1 MRGNIVVLVLCV
13 PCFAGNPDII
23 YVSMAIKA
31 FSEIKESNMA
41 STRLFYTLFYYIL
54 LFWGGS
60 VAEQLERWTCNSEAS
75 SWSPALT
82 ALAEYGGGGG

>member
-1 MRGNIVVLVLCV
+1 
-13 PCFAGNPDII
+13 
-23 YVSMAIKA
+23 MAIKA

-41 STRLFYTLFYYIL
+41 STLLFYTLFYYIL

-82 ALAEYGGGGG
+82 ALAEYCGGGGGGGGGRSSSSYISSSNMQ